1 MIPPIFDVS
10 SFQELLDQVQK
21 PFVGDAF
28 AQYPQECIV
37 IDIIEIA
44 FNVSFYPP
52 SDSIHVS
59 FDRFKGR
66 MAASFWSE
74 AVRVFR
80 EGWFI
85 DGFQDELE
93 HRTQELIPKTGYT

>member
-59 FDRFKGR
+59 FDRFKGG

-93 HRTQELIPKTGYT
+93 HRTQELIPNTGYT